1 MVVVAVSSWVPEGV
15 LNNIVEDDLLLWN
28 YPDCWQS
35 LLKGVCSVENVSQF
49 TWARLVALLEE
60 RPQQAC

>member
-28 YPDCWQS
+28 FTDYWQS
-35 LLKGVCSVENVSQF
+35 LLKG
-49 TWARLVALLEE
+49 
-60 RPQQAC
+60 ACFR